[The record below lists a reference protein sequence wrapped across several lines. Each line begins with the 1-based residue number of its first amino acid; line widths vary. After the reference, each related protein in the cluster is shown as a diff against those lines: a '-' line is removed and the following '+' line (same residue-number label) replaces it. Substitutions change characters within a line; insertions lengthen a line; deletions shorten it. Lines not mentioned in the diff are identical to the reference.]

1 MVSVTNSIAQTC
13 VNTYY
18 VLCAQP
24 VVAPWAPVSRA
35 GLAACSLQLATCSL
49 QQAFT
54 EVQVA
59 LGLWAWIPPG
69 GLPPSSLQSS
79 SWNWWHTTL
88 YLWILIYGGDWGYY
102 PSNKN
107 VISHQRGQP
116 YHAGPQG
123 KPEAVGLQ
131 YRKSHETWGAALWG
145 SLGKYRAFGWAR

>member
-1 MVSVTNSIAQTC
+1 MVSVYQFHSTNLCEHI
-13 VNTYY
+13 
-18 VLCAQP
+18 LCAMCTASSSTMSPSQP
-24 VVAPWAPVSRA
+24 CRP
-35 GLAACSLQLATCSL
+35 CSL

-59 LGLWAWIPPG
+59 LGLWAWTPPG

-79 SWNWWHTTL
+79 SWNWRHTTL

-107 VISHQRGQP
+107 VTSHQRGQP

-131 YRKSHETWGAALWG
+131 YRKSQTHGELPCGVLWESTG
-145 SLGKYRAFGWAR
+145 HLGGVDRISWSK